1 MRGQVNLKIET
12 DSAPPVKF
20 KPPLKPQKR
29 LLIALSVLFAAWVV
43 FLLILYFKT
52 TYPIRHT

>member
-1 MRGQVNLKIET
+1 MRGQPNSTKKN
-12 DSAPPVKF
+12 DSSPPVEF